1 MRLIRQ
7 VIRARLRTQGTPPQ
21 SPRKH
26 MNTHK
31 TPPHKDDIATM
42 ELFAGLDMERV
53 FVVTNQRQAGLALD
67 ELMSVGAV
75 GFDTE
80 SKPTFRKGEKSEG
93 PHVLQF
99 ATLEKAFIFQSHFVE
114 SHPVII
120 EALKSVD
127 LTKIGF
133 GLGGDLHQISNRFG
147 IRPASIV
154 DLDRSFRKLG
164 YRNSIG
170 AKSAVAM
177 LFQQKLLKSKSV
189 TTSNWASRELTERQL
204 LYAANDAYAAIRIF
218 HALQSA
224 DQERPPI
231 P

>member
-1 MRLIRQ
+1 MH
-7 VIRARLRTQGTPPQ
+7 AP
-21 SPRKH
+21 
-26 MNTHK
+26 K
-31 TPPHKDDIATM
+31 TPPHKDDIAEM
-42 ELFAGLDMERV
+42 ELFDGLDLGRV
-53 FVVTNQRQAGLALD
+53 FLVTNERQAGIAFE
-67 ELMSVGAV
+67 ELMSAGSV

-80 SKPTFRKGEKSEG
+80 SKPTFHKGQKSEG

-120 EALKSVD
+120 EALKSPE

-154 DLDRSFRKLG
+154 DLDRSFKQLG
-164 YRNSIG
+164 YRNAVG

-177 LFQQKLLKSKSV
+177 FFQRKLIKSKSI
-189 TTSNWASRELTERQL
+189 TTSNWAARELTERQL
-204 LYAANDAYAAIRIF
+204 LYAANDAYAALRIF
-218 HALQSA
+218 HALR
-224 DQERPPI
+224 EEKHEF
-231 P
+231 